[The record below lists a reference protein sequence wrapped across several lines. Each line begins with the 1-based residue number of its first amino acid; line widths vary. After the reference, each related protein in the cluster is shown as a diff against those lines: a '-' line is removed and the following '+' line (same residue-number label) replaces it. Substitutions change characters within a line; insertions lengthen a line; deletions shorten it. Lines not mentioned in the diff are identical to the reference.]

1 MIYPRATSVTT
12 VALAGAL
19 LLAVAGC
26 ATESHR
32 VVEPETVSQA
42 ATPYT
47 GTRYT
52 VVVSNFD
59 NRSHYGRGLFS
70 DGVDRLGNQ
79 AQTILETDLRQTNRF
94 KVVDRNNMSEIARE
108 AKIRGVHQALQG
120 AQVAI
125 TGDVT
130 DFGRKTTGDTQL
142 YGILGSGKKQVA
154 YAKVNLNAVDV
165 VTSEVVYSVQGAGEY
180 ALSDRQ
186 VIGFGS
192 ASGYDATLNGKVL
205 NLAIQQAVEKLTAA
219 MENGQWS
226 PSRSGSD

>member
-1 MIYPRATSVTT
+1 MIRWIKSSATP
-12 VALAGAL
+12 VALSGL
-19 LLAVAGC
+19 LVLAITGC

-32 VVEPETVSQA
+32 VIEPETVSQA
-42 ATPYT
+42 SRPYT
-47 GTRYT
+47 GERYT

-59 NRSHYGRGLFS
+59 NRSNYGRGLFS
-70 DGVDRLGNQ
+70 DGGDRLGNQ
-79 AQTILETDLRQTNRF
+79 AQTILETDLQQTRRF

-108 AKIRGVHQALQG
+108 AKLRGISQALHG

-142 YGILGSGKKQVA
+142 YGILGSGKKQAA
-154 YAKVNLNAVDV
+154 YAKVNLNVVDV
-165 VTSEVVYSVQGAGEY
+165 VTSEVIYSVQGAGEY

-205 NLAIQQAVEKLTAA
+205 NLAIRQAVEKLTTA

-226 PSRSGSD
+226 PSKEGHS

>member
-1 MIYPRATSVTT
+1 MIFLKRASVTS
-12 VALAGAL
+12 VALAGVL
-19 LLAVAGC
+19 LLAVTGC
-26 ATESHR
+26 ATESHH
-32 VVEPETVSQA
+32 VIEPEMVSQA
-42 ATPYT
+42 ATPYA

-59 NRSHYGRGLFS
+59 NRSSYGRGLFS
-70 DGVDRLGNQ
+70 DGVDRLGGQ
-79 AQTILETDLRQTNRF
+79 AQTILETDLQQTNRF
-94 KVVDRNNMSEIARE
+94 KVVDRNNMSEIAQE
-108 AKIRGVHQALQG
+108 AKLRGVSQALRG

-142 YGILGSGKKQVA
+142 FGILGSGKKQAA
-154 YAKVNLNAVDV
+154 YAKVNLNIVNV

-180 ALSDRQ
+180 ALSARQ

-205 NLAIQQAVEKLTAA
+205 NLAIRQAVEKLTTA
-219 MENGQWS
+219 MESGQWS
-226 PSRSGSD
+226 PTSRDGS

>member
-1 MIYPRATSVTT
+1 MRFFVNMNITA
-12 VALAGAL
+12 AAL
-19 LLAVAGC
+19 LVPTLLVVGGW

-32 VVEPETVSQA
+32 VIQPEMVSQA

-47 GTRYT
+47 GKRYT
-52 VVVSNFD
+52 IVVSNFE
-59 NRSHYGRGLFS
+59 NRSSYGRGIFS
-70 DGVDRLGNQ
+70 DGVDRLGSQ
-79 AQTILETDLRQTNRF
+79 AQTILETDLQQTNRF
-94 KVVDRNNMSEIARE
+94 IVVDRNNMREIKRE
-108 AKIRGVHQALQG
+108 ADLRGVSQSLQG

-142 YGILGSGKKQVA
+142 FGILGSGKKQAA
-154 YAKVNLNAVDV
+154 YAKVNLNVVDV
-165 VTSEVVYSVQGAGEY
+165 ATSQVIYSVQGVGEY

-205 NLAIQQAVEKLTAA
+205 NLAIQQSVEKLATA

-226 PSRSGSD
+226 PTLGRS

>member
-1 MIYPRATSVTT
+1 MRSFIHTGAIS
-12 VALAGAL
+12 VALASVLVLAL
-19 LLAVAGC
+19 SGC

-32 VVEPETVSQA
+32 VIEPETVSQA

-59 NRSHYGRGLFS
+59 NRSSYGRGLFS

-79 AQTILETDLRQTNRF
+79 AQTILETDLQQTGRYN
-94 KVVDRNNMSEIARE
+94 VVDRNNMAEIARE
-108 AKIRGVHQALQG
+108 AKLRGVNQALQG

-154 YAKVNLNAVDV
+154 YAKVNLNVVDV
-165 VTSEVVYSVQGAGEY
+165 VTSQVVFSVQGAGEY
-180 ALSDRQ
+180 GLSDRQ

-205 NLAIQQAVEKLTAA
+205 NLAVQQAVEKLTTA

-226 PSRSGSD
+226 PAPGADR